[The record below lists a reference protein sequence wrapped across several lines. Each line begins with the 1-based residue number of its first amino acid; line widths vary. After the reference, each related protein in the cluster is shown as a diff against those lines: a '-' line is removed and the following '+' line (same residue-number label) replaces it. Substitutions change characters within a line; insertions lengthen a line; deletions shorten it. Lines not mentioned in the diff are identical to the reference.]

1 MNNKFVIVFAALVA
15 LFIGFLIFNGDAD
28 APDATTDGQLT
39 NHVLGAE
46 NSNVTFVEYS
56 DFECPACYGF
66 FPIISELKQQYGD
79 RVTFQFRHFPL
90 VEIHQNALL
99 ASRAA
104 EAASKQDKFWD
115 MHTQLFVNQPQW
127 SQSPNAA
134 SLFEDYARQIGL
146 DVEQYKQ
153 DLRSD
158 EVNRAVQADR
168 AYARDQGFNS
178 TPTFVLNGEELTDVR
193 DTLEYFTEKLDEALA
208 QAEAENENTDAEEP
222 SARTDE
228 ETTEE

>member
-1 MNNKFVIVFAALVA
+1 MNNKFVIIFAALVA
-15 LFIGFLIFNGDAD
+15 IFIGFLIFNGDAD
-28 APDATTDGQLT
+28 APVNNTGGQLT

-46 NSNVTFVEYS
+46 NSSVTFIEYS
-56 DFECPACYGF
+56 DFECPACYRF
-66 FPIISELKQQYGD
+66 FPIMSELKQQYGD
-79 RVTFQFRHFPL
+79 RVKFQFRHFPL
-90 VEIHQNALL
+90 VEIHQNALI

-134 SLFEDYARQIGL
+134 SLFEDYAQQIGL
-146 DVEQYKQ
+146 DVEQFKE

-158 EVNRAVQADR
+158 EVNRTVQADR
-168 AYARDQGFNS
+168 AYAREQGYNS

-193 DTLEYFTEKLDEALA
+193 DTLDYFTEKLDAAL
-208 QAEAENENTDAEEP
+208 AEAENNDESTDTEEP
-222 SARTDE
+222 AARTDE
-228 ETTEE
+228 EEAEE